1 MSRTD
6 YLLVKYREN
15 ASMILE
21 IICNE
26 LIVLEL
32 WCLTPLSTIFPLSH
46 GGQFYWW
53 KKPEYLEKTTDL
65 SQGTD
70 KLYHIMYRVHLAMS
84 RIRIH
89 NLIGDRYL
97 IA

>member
-21 IICNE
+21 IIYICNE

-32 WCLTPLSTIFPLSH
+32 WCLTPLSTIFPLSR

-53 KKPEYLEKTTDL
+53 KTPEYLEKTTDL
-65 SQGTD
+65 SQRTD
-70 KLYHIMYRVHLAMS
+70 KLHHIRYRVHLAMI
-84 RIRIH
+84 RIRTQQP
-89 NLIGDRYL
+89 
-97 IA
+97 

>member
-1 MSRTD
+1 MNNWMAGPALSQ
-6 YLLVKYREN
+6 
-15 ASMILE
+15 
-21 IICNE
+21 
-26 LIVLEL
+26 
-32 WCLTPLSTIFPLSH
+32 LTPNGTRAEVIYSWLFKDTQGHKSGFR
-46 GGQFYWW
+46 
-53 KKPEYLEKTTDL
+53 EKNW
-65 SQGTD
+65 GMHRTD